1 MNHEISKAIWGNPTL
16 FHWAKSTEKNW
27 EKMNSDT
34 INWEKL
40 FPPGKIYWKKISRKD
55 KYWHNQL
62 KKAFVIDLLSS
73 IWSGGIETFWAQ
85 KIITKFTKIL
95 KYIKSSYIISCVKIY
110 GYSHYIL
117 LTRRSDTFWSKGINK
132 FWSGCIMTF
141 WDKKLKQ
148 EK

>member
-73 IWSGGIETFWAQ
+73 IWFGGIETFWAQ
-85 KIITKFTKIL
+85 KIITKFTN
-95 KYIKSSYIISCVKIY
+95 CVKIY
-110 GYSHYIL
+110 GYSHYIFCL
-117 LTRRSDTFWSKGINK
+117 QEEAIHFGLKVLINFGLDVSWHFGTK
-132 FWSGCIMTF
+132 N
-141 WDKKLKQ
+141 
-148 EK
+148 